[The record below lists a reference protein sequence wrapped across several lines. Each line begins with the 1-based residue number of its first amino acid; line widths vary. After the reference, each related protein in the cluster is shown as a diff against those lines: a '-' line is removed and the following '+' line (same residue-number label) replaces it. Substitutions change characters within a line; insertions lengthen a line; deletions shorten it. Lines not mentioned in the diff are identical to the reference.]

1 MSALAS
7 PPVVPARR
15 ALLPRWSTLA
25 ALLIA
30 VLAWAGIRDWS
41 QNHAFMINATE
52 SLPNWAFFVEKKQLP
67 TRGQYVFFR
76 VPETPLIRAHFG
88 QHPQPFGKLV
98 YGMPGD
104 VVARTGELVSRGT
117 YDEIEQ
123 WVTVNGTRVAP
134 LKPLSKRGEPLAVGP
149 TGVVPK
155 GCYFVATP
163 HKDGFDSRYADIG
176 WVCARQVVGTGVP
189 VL

>member
-1 MSALAS
+1 MSTTA
-7 PPVVPARR
+7 PVTAPSARR
-15 ALLPRWSTLA
+15 SMLPRWRTLG
-25 ALLIA
+25 ALG
-30 VLAWAGIRDWS
+30 LAGLAYLSIRDWS
-41 QNHAFMINATE
+41 DSHAFMINATE
-52 SLPNWAFFVEKKQLP
+52 SLPNWAFFVDKHVMP

-104 VVARTGELVSRGT
+104 VVARTNDLVADGRQ
-117 YDEIEQ
+117 DIVEH

-149 TGVVPK
+149 TGVVPP

-176 WVCARQVVGTGVP
+176 WVCAKQVVGTGVP